1 MTKSELRQI
10 SITILA
16 CTLTAVILLFIQK
29 RDHKKI
35 AVVDAVKLFNSY
47 KMKIELEGKA
57 AGGLRYLGSQADSLQ
72 KELEAKSKIKDV
84 PKAELEGLYKT
95 YMQARGLLERE
106 YEQSNQSI
114 NEQVW
119 KRLNPL
125 IDEYGKKE
133 GLRLIIGA
141 NGMGSVLYNDD
152 YYDRTKELTDFVNKK
167 YETGN

>member
-1 MTKSELRQI
+1 MTRSELRQTG
-10 SITILA
+10 ITILA
-16 CTLTAVILLFIQK
+16 CALTAAILLFIQK
-29 RDHKKI
+29 RDNKKI
-35 AVVDAVKLFNSY
+35 AVVDAIKLFNSY
-47 KMKIELEGKA
+47 KMKMELEAKA
-57 AGGLRYLGSQADSLQ
+57 AGSLRYLGNQADSLQ
-72 KELEAKSKIKDV
+72 KELEGKSKVKDV

-141 NGMGSVLYNDD
+141 NGMGNVLYNDD
-152 YYDRTKELTDFVNKK
+152 YYDQTKEVIDFANKK
-167 YETGN
+167 YEAGN